1 MGLSVAGDTAKIKP
15 ELEAALALSDR
26 LQHPLSVLFAQ
37 GIMCS
42 TLYVTHDLD
51 ACQASANE
59 MLRVATKYDLP
70 VYGAIGSFW
79 LGATQAMHGD
89 LTGGLRQMEPAF
101 EPLDG
106 IGLFVLL
113 PAVVMVD
120 TLARAGRDRDA
131 LALIARLLGKMS
143 DPQMGMFVSELWRIR
158 GELIARERGGDMA
171 LAEHSLQE
179 ALRIARGQEA
189 TLLQSRAGIALA
201 RHFAERGR
209 REEARTALAE
219 SGVSALADRAAP
231 EIVAADRLSAALG

>member
-1 MGLSVAGDTAKIKP
+1 
-15 ELEAALALSDR
+15 
-26 LQHPLSVLFAQ
+26 
-37 GIMCS
+37 
-42 TLYVTHDLD
+42 
-51 ACQASANE
+51 
-59 MLRVATKYDLP
+59 
-70 VYGAIGSFW
+70 
-79 LGATQAMHGD
+79 MHGD
-89 LTGGLRQMEPAF
+89 PSGGLQQMEPAF
-101 EPLDG
+101 EPLHD

-113 PAVVMVD
+113 PGVVMAD

-131 LALIARLLGKMS
+131 LALIARLLGEMS
-143 DPQMGMFVSELWRIR
+143 DPKMGMFVSELWRIR